1 MKLVGLSR
9 QIAFSMMAIALGVIL
24 LVIFT
29 SYVFYYFWDKYW
41 PENVPVN
48 SLVPTVPE
56 LFWMLGTT
64 IAGLVLA
71 VWVALSLSKRILTPL
86 NSLAAGIRSLA
97 KGDLSA
103 RAVADDESMG
113 EASQLAADFNH

>member
-29 SYVFYYFWDKYW
+29 AYVFYYFWDKYW

-56 LFWMLGTT
+56 LF
-64 IAGLVLA
+64 
-71 VWVALSLSKRILTPL
+71 
-86 NSLAAGIRSLA
+86 
-97 KGDLSA
+97 
-103 RAVADDESMG
+103 
-113 EASQLAADFNH
+113 

>member
-1 MKLVGLSR
+1 
-9 QIAFSMMAIALGVIL
+9 
-24 LVIFT
+24 
-29 SYVFYYFWDKYW
+29 
-41 PENVPVN
+41 
-48 SLVPTVPE
+48 
-56 LFWMLGTT
+56 MLGTT

-71 VWVALSLSKRILTPL
+71 VWVALSLSKRILAPL

-113 EASQLAADFNH
+113 EASQLAADFNHLAEKLQK